1 MKTNKNKLWA
11 VLSVDVGEEAGVDC
25 TASIVGLYRSKAA
38 AKKVQAQAI
47 KDFKEEAGIENDEGG
62 DYGEPYMYDD
72 ETVLL
77 ADGAYGARFEI
88 VEVSGPLAEI

>member
-11 VLSVDVGEEAGVDC
+11 VLSVDVGEEAGHDRS
-25 TASIVGLYRSKAA
+25 ANIVGIYTTKAA
-38 AKKVQAQAI
+38 ANKAKKQAI
-47 KDFKEEAGIENDEGG
+47 KDFEEEAGID

-77 ADGAYGARFEI
+77 ADGAYGSRFTV
-88 VEVSGPLAEI
+88 VEVPPVSGN